1 MLTISGEGLRAAMLD
16 GWVQRDEAELLAVE
30 AEIEMLLRRVRGLA
44 HRGQRL
50 SVQIAASRA
59 ALEAMKL

>member
-1 MLTISGEGLRAAMLD
+1 MLTIIEEGLRAAMLD
-16 GWVQRDEAELLAVE
+16 GWVQRDEEALLAVE
-30 AEIEMLLRRVRGLA
+30 AEIEMLLRRVRDLA

-59 ALEAMKL
+59 ALRALAS